1 VNRRLIIVGTIAA
14 ALGGGL
20 VAPALAGTGAEPQ
33 REKICV
39 AQPTLMP
46 DGYCI
51 TWNNPFG
58 QATP

>member
-1 VNRRLIIVGTIAA
+1 MKRRLIVAGTLAA

-20 VAPALAGTGAEPQ
+20 VAPALAGTDTPQ

-39 AQPTLMP
+39 AQPTLLP

-51 TWNNPFG
+51 TWNNPG
-58 QATP
+58 APTP